1 MTAED
6 RDPELEELLAFIR
19 DERGFDFTGYKRAS
33 LGRRIT
39 KRMQETKAASYS
51 EYRHLLETDPAEY
64 ALLFD
69 TILINVTSFFRD
81 PLAWEYVRE
90 EIAPRLLTQRTDNDS
105 IRVWSTGCSTGEEA
119 YTAAMIF
126 ADAMGDEAFVGRV
139 KIYATDVDDSALA
152 LGRHA
157 TYSQAQLEPVPEP
170 FRDRY
175 FEQVNGSYAFRADL
189 RRSVIFGRHDL
200 VQDPPISR
208 IDLLVSRNTLMYF
221 TKEAQERILANFHFA
236 SPDRGYLFLGK
247 SEMML
252 ARTDLFR
259 PVELKRRV
267 FQKAPRE
274 RALRFA

>member
-39 KRMQETKAASYS
+39 KRMQEKRAASYS

-90 EIAPRLLTQRTDNDS
+90 EIAPRIVAQRTDNDS

-221 TKEAQERILANFHFA
+221 TTELQTRVIANFHFA
-236 SPDRGYLFLGK
+236 LNDTGFLVLGK
-247 SEMML
+247 SEML
-252 ARTDLFR
+252 VARPQVFTALD
-259 PVELKRRV
+259 VKHRV
-267 FQKAPRE
+267 FIKVPSSAARD
-274 RALRFA
+274 